1 MEYQNYRL
9 YMQDFYSA
17 RKDRSGFSWREFARL
32 AGYASPVY
40 LKLVCE
46 GKTTLSEVGIERT
59 AGAMGLVGTE
69 LRYFRVL
76 VRFNQEKEAAKKKE
90 HFKELREI
98 AKSCRVSIVGEER
111 YDYYQSWRN
120 PVVRE
125 LAPMMPRASSADLAS
140 QMISKTSAAEVKQT
154 MKLLT
159 DAGFLVKDKK
169 GNWKQ
174 ADSSVSTGNLEV
186 ASLAVREMHRQMGEL
201 AVESLESVPPE
212 DRDISGLTLGLT
224 ENGFNR
230 IKNEIAEFRRH
241 IVAIAREESDA
252 EFIYR
257 LNMQLFP
264 LTEKISQEGSD
275 E

>member
-1 MEYQNYRL
+1 
-9 YMQDFYSA
+9 
-17 RKDRSGFSWREFARL
+17 
-32 AGYASPVY
+32 
-40 LKLVCE
+40 
-46 GKTTLSEVGIERT
+46 
-59 AGAMGLVGTE
+59 
-69 LRYFRVL
+69 
-76 VRFNQEKEAAKKKE
+76 
-90 HFKELREI
+90 
-98 AKSCRVSIVGEER
+98 
-111 YDYYQSWRN
+111 
-120 PVVRE
+120 
-125 LAPMMPRASSADLAS
+125 MMPGASSADLAS
-140 QMISKTSAAEVKQT
+140 QMISKTSAAEVKQA